1 MVLALLL
8 SLTASQTARAEVID
22 RVVAIVEEQLITASD
37 VSLEAELSRIDPS
50 PVPFWSRNHA
60 DPLHRLI
67 DAAVIR
73 EIARDVA
80 LYKPSDEQ
88 IGARLA
94 AMRERLA
101 DRDSW
106 HVFLSGRGLDEEALR
121 AVMERRMVVEA
132 YLLRNIAVSS
142 TDESHF
148 IEVVDATLAPWE
160 DRLRIRE
167 VAP

>member
-1 MVLALLL
+1 MVSLLL
-8 SLTASQTARAEVID
+8 FSLCARAEVID
-22 RVVAIVEEQLITASD
+22 RVVAVVEEQLITASD
-37 VSLEAELSRIDPS
+37 VALEADLSRIDTS
-50 PVPFWSRNHA
+50 PVPFWSRSHGDA
-60 DPLHRLI
+60 LHRLI

-94 AMRERLA
+94 TMREGLA

-106 HVFLSGRGLDEEALR
+106 HGFLSGRGLDEEALR

-132 YLLRNIAVSS
+132 YLLRNIAVSP
-142 TDESHF
+142 TDEAQF

-160 DRLRIRE
+160 DRLRIRQ